1 MLFPLVI
8 VVLDRQFTLVIFF
21 LHIFFI
27 LGSYHW
33 PHFTWELW
41 LSQAMELEL
50 LQDCK
55 SLPKHSNS
63 TVLCSHSFWWVW
75 NILWWENQKNPHKV
89 SNIFFYFCQF
99 SETFVLPLSFLS
111 VRCFGLGSWFKTLKW
126 CSNDIL
132 LLLLVPL
139 FFLLLVLPLL
149 GPVLQLIKHTTLD
162 TGFMKWMETI
172 PTVLG
177 YFKKDCSHTLLYN
190 YNNL

>member
-1 MLFPLVI
+1 MCKCAWEKSKCTYTYQRWLDSDQILRLMLFPLVI

-50 LQDCK
+50 LQDYK

-89 SNIFFYFCQF
+89 SNIFFIFASF
-99 SETFVLPLSFLS
+99 LRLLSFPFLFYLLEI
-111 VRCFGLGSWFKTLKW
+111 FGLSSWFKTLKW

-132 LLLLVPL
+132 LLLLPFL
-139 FFLLLVLPLL
+139 F
-149 GPVLQLIKHTTLD
+149 
-162 TGFMKWMETI
+162 
-172 PTVLG
+172 
-177 YFKKDCSHTLLYN
+177 Y
-190 YNNL
+190 